1 MRDIDRFESM
11 DYMPVGTLKRPLGL
25 YNSSASFSHRTT
37 GQILMNYNTS
47 IIKDLTVNVLGGG
60 SIERNLIEGTTNN
73 GSEFIVPNFISYS
86 NLALQK
92 ADVQFSQ
99 YGQNSVFG
107 SADFSF
113 KNLLYLTFTGRQD
126 WFSQLRP
133 GKNSIFYPSVGTSF
147 ILSDA
152 IRMPNLISFAKLR
165 ASYAQVGQAT
175 VNPYQINQLYTFE
188 QGGHIG
194 RPVQNTSSA
203 LANYD
208 LQPLTSTTYE
218 GGVDLQFLNNR
229 LGLDFTYY
237 SRQTTDDIIAVPT
250 AASSGYTSALLNVGA
265 LSNKG
270 VEILLTGVPIKGKG
284 FNWEVS
290 YNYAYNKSEVL
301 KLAPGVASVN
311 GSRVGDP
318 FNTIQ
323 GVTYLT
329 NAAGVRVYNRL
340 SGYEVSGPV
349 QPYGV
354 GVPPTTMGLT
364 NTFRYKNFSLNV
376 LIDGK
381 FGNTVQSGLSRYMYR
396 FGLKKETLPGRENGL
411 TVTGVDQAGLPFTK
425 TWPVDQMDTYYNN
438 QASLSPL
445 ETSVFDGS
453 FVKLRSAILSY
464 RLPVNKL
471 QFVKLQSADI
481 SLVSRNLAILYT
493 KIKDFDPESNYTID
507 NNQGQSSNTTPRLRE
522 IGLNLIVKF

>member
-1 MRDIDRFESM
+1 M
-11 DYMPVGTLKRPLGL
+11 
-25 YNSSASFSHRTT
+25 
-37 GQILMNYNTS
+37 
-47 IIKDLTVNVLGGG
+47 
-60 SIERNLIEGTTNN
+60 
-73 GSEFIVPNFISYS
+73 
-86 NLALQK
+86 
-92 ADVQFSQ
+92 
-99 YGQNSVFG
+99 
-107 SADFSF
+107 
-113 KNLLYLTFTGRQD
+113 YLTFTGRQD

-152 IRMPNLISFAKLR
+152 IRLPNLISFAKLR

-203 LANYD
+203 LANYE

-218 GGVDLQFLNNR
+218 GGIDLQFLNNR

-270 VEILLTGVPIKGKG
+270 IEMLLTGVPIKGKN

-301 KLAPGVASVN
+301 KLAPGVSSVN

-329 NAAGVRVYNRL
+329 NAAGVRVYNKL
-340 SGYEVSGPV
+340 SGYEVSGPI

-364 NTFRYKNFSLNV
+364 NNFRYKNFSLNI

-411 TVTGVDQAGLPFTK
+411 TVTGVDQTGAPFTK

-438 QASLSPL
+438 QASISPL
-445 ETSVFDGS
+445 TTSVFDGS

-493 KIKDFDPESNYTID
+493 KIKDFDPESNYTIE
-507 NNQGQSSNTTPRLRE
+507 NNQGQQSNTTPRLRE

>member
-1 MRDIDRFESM
+1 M
-11 DYMPVGTLKRPLGL
+11 
-25 YNSSASFSHRTT
+25 
-37 GQILMNYNTS
+37 
-47 IIKDLTVNVLGGG
+47 GGG
-60 SIERNLIEGTTNN
+60 AVERSLSEGSTNN
-73 GSEFIVPNFISYS
+73 GSEFIVPNFISFA

-92 ADVQFSQ
+92 TDLQ
-99 YGQNSVFG
+99 YARSGINSVF
-107 SADFSF
+107 SSVDFTF
-113 KNLLYLTFTGRQD
+113 KNLLYLTFTGRND
-126 WFSQLRP
+126 WFSVLRQ
-133 GKNSIFYPSVGTSF
+133 GENSIFYPSVGTSF

-152 IRMPNLISFAKLR
+152 IKLPNAISFAKIR
-165 ASYAQVGQAT
+165 GSWAQIGQAT
-175 VNPYQINQLYTFE
+175 VNPYQIFQQYTFE
-188 QGGHIG
+188 QGGHMG
-194 RPVQNTSSA
+194 RPVQTTSTA
-203 LANYD
+203 LANPD
-208 LQPLTSTTYE
+208 LKPLTSTTIE
-218 GGVDLQFLNNR
+218 GGIDLQFLNNR

-250 AASSGYTSALLNVGA
+250 AISSGNTSALMNIGA

-270 VEILLTGVPIKGKG
+270 VEILLTGQPIKGKK
-284 FNWEVS
+284 FAWDVS

-301 KLAPGVASVN
+301 KLAPGVASVG

-318 FNTIQ
+318 YNTIQ

-329 NAAGVRVYNRL
+329 NAQGVRVYNRL
-340 SGYEVSGPV
+340 SGYEVSGPI

-364 NTFRYKNFSLNV
+364 NNFRYKNFSFNF

-411 TVTGVDQAGLPFTK
+411 TVTGVDQAGAPFTK
-425 TWPVDQMDTYYNN
+425 TWPVEQLDTYYNN
-438 QASLSPL
+438 QASISPL

-453 FVKLRSAILSY
+453 FVKIRSAILSY
-464 RLPVNKL
+464 RLPVNKI
-471 QFVKLQSADI
+471 QFVRLQSADI

-493 KIKDFDPESNYTID
+493 KIKDFDPESNYTIG
-507 NNQGQSSNTTPRLRE
+507 NIQGQSSNTTPRLRE